1 MIENIGSLVKG
12 HVGIFSYDKNGGDR
26 QCLVNQDNAIHS
38 ENMSRAIAY
47 SLSSDLNYNLYEIH
61 FGNGGVVVDTDGK
74 LSYRK
79 PNVSQSSDEL
89 YNPTYFKVISNISDQ
104 NTDSNLNKI
113 ETSSVVG
120 ELFSDLVITATLDYD
135 EPNSYDTTFNLADV
149 NDRDQPS
156 LDQTSTIQSF
166 TFNELGLKTKGTSG
180 LGKGLLL
187 THTIFHPVQKST
199 NRLIQIVYTLRFTVS
214 EN

>member
-12 HVGIFSYDKNGGDR
+12 HVGIFSYDRDGNR
-26 QCLVNQDNAIHS
+26 ECLVNQDNAIHS

-79 PNVSQSSDEL
+79 PNTSQSSDQL
-89 YNPTYFKVISNISDQ
+89 YNPTYF
-104 NTDSNLNKI
+104 
-113 ETSSVVG
+113 
-120 ELFSDLVITATLDYD
+120 SDLIITATLDYD
-135 EPNSYDTTFNLADV
+135 EPSSYDTTFNLADI

-156 LDQTSTIQSF
+156 LDQTTSIQSF
-166 TFNELGLKTKGTSG
+166 TFNELGLKTKGTAG
-180 LGKGLLL
+180 LGKGNLL